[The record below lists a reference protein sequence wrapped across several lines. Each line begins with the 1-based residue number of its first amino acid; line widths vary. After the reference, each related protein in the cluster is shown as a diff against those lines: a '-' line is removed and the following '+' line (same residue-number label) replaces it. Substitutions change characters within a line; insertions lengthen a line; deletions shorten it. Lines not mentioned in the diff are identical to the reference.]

1 MIYGITPI
9 KDSSA
14 LDQRYEFI
22 TAKNSGIFVCGAKAN
37 YCLDSNQI
45 SWTANIIYLL
55 LCWIIPPLRFP
66 KGPFP
71 PPSPCLYIQ
80 HKEDRNFC
88 RTETSP
94 RGLGRPREEVLSVE
108 KSVLELDGEKFS
120 LEREESHIFMD
131 KWHLSCIF
139 SCNQVLQSTLYPLPP
154 QHSAALQ
161 SSFPSHIFPIL
172 FITSLTIKLTPVP
185 PQPSHV
191 RNKQ

>member
-71 PPSPCLYIQ
+71 PPPPPMFVHTTQGGQKLLQ
-80 HKEDRNFC
+80 DRNLSQRLGKAKGRSIVC
-88 RTETSP
+88 RKVSFRVRWGKVFP
-94 RGLGRPREEVLSVE
+94 RKGG
-108 KSVLELDGEKFS
+108 KSHFHGQMASK
-120 LEREESHIFMD
+120 
-131 KWHLSCIF
+131 
-139 SCNQVLQSTLYPLPP
+139 LYFL
-154 QHSAALQ
+154 L
-161 SSFPSHIFPIL
+161 
-172 FITSLTIKLTPVP
+172 
-185 PQPSHV
+185 QPSASVDSVPASTTAQRCTSELLSLPHFPHPLHYFSHH
-191 RNKQ
+191 